1 MSLTRQLIIDRIDPG
16 TKQTI
21 GKAYVIDANG
31 STIFDC
37 WTLELPWRQNQIR
50 ISCIPIGDYLVTKR
64 WSKKFGQHFHVRG
77 VDGRTYILI
86 HPGNFYTDIEGCIL
100 VGSDLSD
107 INADGLIDVINSGDT
122 MDKLLELM
130 PNKFNLT
137 IV

>member
-1 MSLTRQLIIDRIDPG
+1 M
-16 TKQTI
+16 
-21 GKAYVIDANG
+21 
-31 STIFDC
+31 
-37 WTLELPWRQNQIR
+37 
-50 ISCIPIGDYLVTKR
+50 
-64 WSKKFGQHFHVRG
+64 RG